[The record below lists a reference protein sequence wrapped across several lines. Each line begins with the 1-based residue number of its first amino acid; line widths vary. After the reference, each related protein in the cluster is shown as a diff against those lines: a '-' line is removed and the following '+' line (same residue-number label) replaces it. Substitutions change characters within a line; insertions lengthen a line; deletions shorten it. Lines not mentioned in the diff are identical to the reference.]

1 MLFCIKEV
9 GLYWYSSIRLNM
21 DSGLVY
27 IFRSN
32 YFILNINNIW
42 YDNNNMNQ
50 NSLISSVLSVFLSS
64 SSLDRF

>member
-1 MLFCIKEV
+1 MLTQYIVVRLCIVCEDLMLFCIKEV

-32 YFILNINNIW
+32 YFILNINNI
-42 YDNNNMNQ
+42 
-50 NSLISSVLSVFLSS
+50 
-64 SSLDRF
+64 